1 MGRHPTDVISL
12 SFGLI
17 FTLLGAAF
25 ASGRIDGG
33 EFVRVWALPSLL
45 IAAGVVLAAMAIA
58 RHQRIRIKE
67 KEGIDGRGG
76 TEEGHP

>member
-17 FTLLGAAF
+17 FMLLGAVF

-33 EFVRVWALPSLL
+33 EFIRVWAVPSLM

-58 RHQRIRIKE
+58 RHQRARIRE
-67 KEGIDGRGG
+67 EEAGGLGRR
-76 TEEGHP
+76 EEGHP